1 MLEMSNA
8 DSESQATEIVRLE
21 ETLRQAMLASDVEQL
36 DRLIAD
42 DLVFTDHTGQRQTKQ
57 SDLAAH
63 RSGLLKIKQL
73 DPLDRVIRCYAETAV
88 VAVRLAVKGAF
99 DGAEFSN
106 VLSFTRVW
114 VKHGKRWT
122 IVAVHSSAVSEP
134 STALAH

>member
-1 MLEMSNA
+1 MSST

-42 DLVFTDHTGQRQTKQ
+42 DLIFTDHTGQRQTKH

-63 RSGLLKIKQL
+63 RSGLLKLKQL
-73 DPLDRVIRCYAETAV
+73 DPLDRVVRSYGETAV

-106 VLSFTRVW
+106 VLCFTRVW
-114 VKHGKRWT
+114 VKRGKLWI

-134 STALAH
+134 SITQAH